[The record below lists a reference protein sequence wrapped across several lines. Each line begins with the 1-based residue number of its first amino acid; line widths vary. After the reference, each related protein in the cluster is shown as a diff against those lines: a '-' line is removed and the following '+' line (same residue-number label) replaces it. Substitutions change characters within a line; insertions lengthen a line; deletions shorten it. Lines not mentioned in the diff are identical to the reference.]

1 VGVNIA
7 KIRAQLLN
15 NLVGER
21 GRRCPSTARAVIFY
35 TKARLKAFGL
45 FFEPGTPSNFSVNQD
60 CTLLSVKCFRRHRGL
75 GILQQILARGGGRHL
90 EGILIGTVSI
100 LGSMK
105 AERALDNRNF
115 LAHSKES
122 GLRSRPIKKAAH
134 DFGTGMKFELGGKA
148 GPRRNN
154 VFWP

>member
-7 KIRAQLLN
+7 KISAQLLN
-15 NLVGER
+15 SLVGKR
-21 GRRCPSTARAVIFY
+21 GQRCPSTARAIIFY

-45 FFEPGTPSNFSVNQD
+45 FSEPGTPSYFSVNQD
-60 CTLLSVKCFRRHRGL
+60 CKLLSVNCFRRHRGL
-75 GILQQILARGGGRHL
+75 GILQQILARGSRHL

-105 AERALDNRNF
+105 AERAPDNRKF
-115 LAHSKES
+115 LAHSEES

-134 DFGTGMKFELGGKA
+134 DFGTGMKSELGGKA

-154 VFWP
+154 VFSP